1 VTTLRPPVLDGAAAI
16 VVQLG
21 RRSPAQLAGARRAAV
36 DEATLDGARVIV
48 DDVRARG
55 MAAALAHG
63 QRLGDI
69 RPGDP
74 ALIEPAA
81 LKAAYDACT
90 AEQQGVLTRTAE
102 RIRAFAAAQRAAL
115 GPATVGIAGGQAGHH
130 LVPVERAGCY
140 APGGRFP
147 LPSSV
152 LMTAVTARVANVA
165 SVVVASPRPAR
176 ITLAAAHVAGADALV
191 ALGGAQAV
199 ALLAYGSSGYGDAP
213 PLGAVDVIVGP
224 GNRWVTAAKRL
235 VAGDVGI
242 DMLAGPSELVV
253 LADESADPAVVAAD
267 LIGQAEH
274 DEDALAV
281 LVTTHE
287 PLVAA
292 VEAELSRQLMILPTA
307 ATARAS
313 LAHGFAVVVDSIDE
327 GLAVVNR
334 LAPEHLELEV
344 ADAPSLVERVRH
356 AGAIFVGTHAAEVL
370 GDYGAGPNHV
380 LPTGTTARHA
390 GGLSVLTFLRM
401 RTWLRIDD
409 PAAARE
415 MVDDAVAL
423 ARLEGLEG
431 HARSAARRQR

>member
-1 VTTLRPPVLDGAAAI
+1 MKLA
-16 VVQLG
+16 
-21 RRSPAQLAGARRAAV
+21 RRTPASIGGARRLAV
-36 DEATLDGARVIV
+36 DATTLGQASAIL

-55 MAAALAHG
+55 LAGALAHAE
-63 QRLGDI
+63 RLGDVP
-69 RPGDP
+69 PGAP
-74 ALIEPAA
+74 VV
-81 LKAAYDACT
+81 YD
-90 AEQQGVLTRTAE
+90 
-102 RIRAFAAAQRAAL
+102 RAAL
-115 GPATVGIAGGQAGHH
+115 RAAHEACSEADRGVLARTAARVRRFAEAQRDALLPAVVDIAGGQAGHH
-130 LVPVERAGCY
+130 LVPVESAGCY

-152 LMTAVTARVANVA
+152 LMTAVTARVAGVER
-165 SVVVASPRPAR
+165 VVVASPRPAP
-176 ITLAAAHVAGADALV
+176 ITLAAAHVAGADQLWGI
-191 ALGGAQAV
+191 GGAQAV
-199 ALLAYGSSGYGDAP
+199 GLLAYGSSGHATDLAP
-213 PLGAVDVIVGP
+213 VDVIVGP

-253 LADESADPAVVAAD
+253 LADAHADPAVVAAD
-267 LIGQAEH
+267 LLGQAEH
-274 DEDALAV
+274 DDDALAV

-292 VEAELSRQLMILPTA
+292 VEAELGRQLDTLPTA
-307 ATARAS
+307 ATARVALS
-313 LAHGFAVVVDSIDE
+313 HSFAVVVGSIDE
-327 GLAVVNR
+327 GLAVIEH

-344 ADAPSLVERVRH
+344 TDAAALVERVRH

-415 MVDDAVAL
+415 VVDDAVAL
-423 ARLEGLEG
+423 ARLEGLEA